1 VGAALSAPIGGRLLN
16 RLGQRLLVGALV
28 LFGTGVALAALLA
41 WRLAGQIP
49 PGDVALAMAPALLL
63 AGLGGGSVI
72 TPNQALSLAEVDVR
86 GGSTAGGML
95 QTSQRI
101 GNAVGAA
108 VISAVFYASVTG
120 VTTTPGPA
128 REAAYGTAYAT
139 GLVVSVG
146 FAVLALLLAV
156 RDVRRGS
163 APSTGG

>member
-1 VGAALSAPIGGRLLN
+1 
-16 RLGQRLLVGALV
+16 
-28 LFGTGVALAALLA
+28 
-41 WRLAGQIP
+41 
-49 PGDVALAMAPALLL
+49 MAPALLV

-128 REAAYGTAYAT
+128 RAAAYGSAYAT
-139 GLVVSVG
+139 GLLVSVV
-146 FAVLALLLAV
+146 FATAALLLAV
-156 RDVRRGS
+156 RDVRRPGVPRT
-163 APSTGG
+163 AG